1 MAMIRTQ
8 IYLTQMQHRLI
19 QKLARQ
25 QRSSA
30 AEIIRQAV
38 ESYLEKMVPGGGED
52 PLFKIIGL
60 GASGETKGS
69 IEHDKGIYDAN

>member
-8 IYLTQMQHRLI
+8 IYLTQTQHRLI

-25 QRSSA
+25 QGSSA

-38 ESYLEKMVPGGGED
+38 ESYLEKMIPSGGED
-52 PLFKIIGL
+52 PLFKVIGL

-69 IEHDKGIYDAN
+69 VKHDEGIYDAD